1 MADVHKALFYARL
14 SSNDVI
20 KTVLMAAEINRS
32 PGRDIA
38 FCQWKESK
46 EVYSETQNLWRTLK
60 CRQRFILED

>member
-38 FCQWKESK
+38 FCQ
-46 EVYSETQNLWRTLK
+46 
-60 CRQRFILED
+60 